1 MQQEVLKGV
10 LIFTAYYGWQVR
22 YEFGQGQSKNLFLH
36 KYSTEGVKEFGMEG
50 EEVEFIIRGTEAKR
64 SINGFISSALIIN
77 NPKYNTQLK
86 KIDSD
91 GL

>member
-1 MQQEVLKGV
+1 MKHEVLKGV
-10 LIFTAYYGWQVR
+10 LIHTSHFGWQVR

-36 KYSTEGVKEFGMEG
+36 KDSSKGVKEFGMEG

-77 NPKYNTQLK
+77 ESKYNTQSK
-86 KIDSD
+86 
-91 GL
+91 